1 MLEKS
6 QRLIFPI
13 EGHPHST
20 NLESSFDEIFRTDFA
35 PNCSVISVCTQEDRS
50 YETFSIADDFFGESV
65 DHFLDNF
72 IPKEPQEED
81 MAESPELKF

>member
-13 EGHPHST
+13 EGHQHITS
-20 NLESSFDEIFRTDFA
+20 LESSFDEVFLTDFA

-50 YETFSIADDFFGESV
+50 YETLSIADDFFGESV
-65 DHFLDNF
+65 EHFLDDF
-72 IPKEPQEED
+72 IPKEPR
-81 MAESPELKF
+81 